1 MEVRKDEE
9 DEKEQE
15 KGEEIEEEEKE
26 EEKDDSKEEEKK
38 IKKDSL
44 KNENQK
50 QEEDEEEPQNSKE
63 EIPIQKKQK
72 DEIKNKEIKEIKEN
86 KEEQLENKENKN
98 APESQEQDLESTSTY
113 ILKYTRKG
121 DELKELAVETGL
133 RKSENCLF
141 MLNIKLIKSDSISII
156 EQDEDNKE
164 TEKDTPKEPENFLV
178 FCCHEIAAIYFD
190 EIYERIYT
198 LKDLANE
205 NKYFKVFESTEEAK
219 MVIDET
225 IRNNEKNVK
234 KIFIGFKDKELK
246 LHMKLSFFDKE
257 KEIVLNIPKKPLS
270 DEDKV
275 NLLPEFLKE
284 IQDKMNHLN
293 EENKKLKVKKLAI
306 GSRSKDNN
314 RYNYKNN
321 IVSDS
326 IEISKEKKDK
336 NNASFDNNDV
346 QFNEFKAE
354 EINISTNRTI
364 DINNNI
370 NNSVNIGNMDNVNHK
385 KVKKL
390 KVIKKKHSKP
400 EENFF

>member
-1 MEVRKDEE
+1 MEIRKE
-9 DEKEQE
+9 
-15 KGEEIEEEEKE
+15 EEEEKE
-26 EEKDDSKEEEKK
+26 EEKEEEEKEEEEKEDSQEDEK
-38 IKKDSL
+38 ESKSNADEVVEQPKNNSL
-44 KNENQK
+44 KIEKVEKEEDEKIPNDYKDENQK
-50 QEEDEEEPQNSKE
+50 KEERNKEAQEEQTPGED
-63 EIPIQKKQK
+63 
-72 DEIKNKEIKEIKEN
+72 
-86 KEEQLENKENKN
+86 
-98 APESQEQDLESTSTY
+98 QDLESTSTY

-121 DELKELAVETGL
+121 DELKELAEETGL

-141 MLNIKLIKSDSISII
+141 MLNIKLIKSDSVSII
-156 EQDEDNKE
+156 DPTDEG
-164 TEKDTPKEPENFLV
+164 KDQQETPKEPENFLV

-198 LKDLANE
+198 LKDLAIE

-219 MVIDET
+219 IVIDET
-225 IRNNEKNVK
+225 IRTNEKNVK

-284 IQDKMNHLN
+284 IQDKINHLN
-293 EENKKLKVKKLAI
+293 DENKKLKARRNSL
-306 GSRSKDNN
+306 GNRSKDN
-314 RYNYKNN
+314 RYIYKNN
-321 IVSDS
+321 IVNESAQL
-326 IEISKEKKDK
+326 EKEKKENNKEIKINDSNGGNNDNPNINSK
-336 NNASFDNNDV
+336 NN
-346 QFNEFKAE
+346 
-354 EINISTNRTI
+354 
-364 DINNNI
+364 
-370 NNSVNIGNMDNVNHK
+370 NVNNTTNNVVNK

>member
-1 MEVRKDEE
+1 MEIRKDEE
-9 DEKEQE
+9 EEEKEE
-15 KGEEIEEEEKE
+15 KDEEKEEEIEEEEKE
-26 EEKDDSKEEEKK
+26 EEKEDSKEEDKK
-38 IKKDSL
+38 PQKVDPP
-44 KNENQK
+44 KNLNQN
-50 QEEDEEEPQNSKE
+50 QEEDDKQPPNYKE
-63 EIPIQKKQK
+63 QSPIQKKK
-72 DEIKNKEIKEIKEN
+72 KEEIDLKEN
-86 KEEQLENKENKN
+86 NEEQIENIDNKN
-98 APESQEQDLESTSTY
+98 NPENQEQDLEATSTY
-113 ILKYTRKG
+113 ILKYNRKG

-156 EQDEDNKE
+156 EQDEENKE
-164 TEKDTPKEPENFLV
+164 KEKETPKEPENFLV

-219 MVIDET
+219 IVIDET
-225 IRNNEKNVK
+225 IRTNEKNAK

-270 DEDKV
+270 DEDKI

-293 EENKKLKVKKLAI
+293 DENKKLKAKKLAF
-306 GSRSKDNN
+306 GNRGKDNK
-314 RYNYKNN
+314 YNYKNN
-321 IVSDS
+321 IVNES
-326 IEISKEKKDK
+326 IEIAKEKKDK
-336 NNASFDNNDV
+336 NTNMSFEHNEV

-354 EINISTNRTI
+354 EININP
-364 DINNNI
+364 DNNTK
-370 NNSVNIGNMDNVNHK
+370 NNDVVNNTVNVGSGNNVVHK

-390 KVIKKKHSKP
+390 KVIKKKQSKP

>member
-1 MEVRKDEE
+1 MEIRKDEE
-9 DEKEQE
+9 EEEKEE
-15 KGEEIEEEEKE
+15 KDEEKEEEIEEEEKE
-26 EEKDDSKEEEKK
+26 EEKEDSKEEDKK
-38 IKKDSL
+38 PQKVDPP
-44 KNENQK
+44 KNLNQN
-50 QEEDEEEPQNSKE
+50 QEEDDKQPPNYKE
-63 EIPIQKKQK
+63 QSPIQKKK
-72 DEIKNKEIKEIKEN
+72 KEEIDLKEN
-86 KEEQLENKENKN
+86 NEEQIENIDNKN
-98 APESQEQDLESTSTY
+98 NPENQEQDLEATSTY

-156 EQDEDNKE
+156 EQDEENKE
-164 TEKDTPKEPENFLV
+164 KEKETPKEPENFLV

-219 MVIDET
+219 IVIDET
-225 IRNNEKNVK
+225 IRTNEKNAK

-270 DEDKV
+270 DEDKI

-293 EENKKLKVKKLAI
+293 DENKKLKAKKLAF
-306 GSRSKDNN
+306 GNRGKDNK
-314 RYNYKNN
+314 YNYKNN
-321 IVSDS
+321 IVNES
-326 IEISKEKKDK
+326 IEIAKEKKDK
-336 NNASFDNNDV
+336 NTNMSFEHNEV

-354 EINISTNRTI
+354 EININP
-364 DINNNI
+364 NNNTK
-370 NNSVNIGNMDNVNHK
+370 NNDVLNNTVNVGSGNNVVHK

-390 KVIKKKHSKP
+390 KVIKKKQSKP